1 MNLPSFSRMLQM
13 SVCVVAAGCAT
24 APPVPGPLH
33 VPGSPGLIAQLH
45 AKGVQIYQC
54 QPAKSDPSQF
64 EWSLKQPEAALFTK
78 GGRSSGKHYAGPTW
92 EANDGSKV
100 IGEVVAR
107 SDSPK
112 PDSIP
117 WLLLRARSTSGNGLF
132 TGVQY
137 VQRLNTVGGIAP
149 MVGCR
154 QDQLRQELRASYTA
168 DYIFYGVKY

>member
-1 MNLPSFSRMLQM
+1 MNLRSFPRMLRM

-24 APPVPGPLH
+24 APPAPASLRVPA
-33 VPGSPGLIAQLH
+33 SQALIAPLR
-45 AKGVQIYQC
+45 ARGVQIYQC
-54 QPAKSDPSQF
+54 KPTKSDPSRF
-64 EWSLKQPEAALFTK
+64 EWSFKQPEAALYTK
-78 GGRSSGKHYAGPTW
+78 GGRSAGKHYAGPTW

-117 WLLLRARSTSGNGLF
+117 WLLLRAKATSGSGLF

-137 VQRLNTVGGIAP
+137 VQRLNTVGGNAP
-149 MVGCR
+149 VGCR
-154 QDQLRQELRASYTA
+154 QDQAGQELRASYTA
-168 DYIFYGVKY
+168 DYLFYGAKY